1 MNELAASIRDELQAE
16 LTAWS
21 SILGV
26 DRVEELCRIVEDRAG
41 ELAAVLT
48 SGDDDEAAEL
58 VVDILNIV
66 KPETGDRFWTT
77 PLGLACAASTGSP
90 LPPVVSMSVAAA
102 WLGVSK
108 PAVLKMVRSGRLE
121 QDPETRGVRLGSLI
135 EEAIRRGHGKP

>member
-1 MNELAASIRDELQAE
+1 MNDDLAASIRDELQAE

-26 DRVEELCRIVEDRAG
+26 GRVDDLCRIVEDRAG
-41 ELAAVLT
+41 QLAAILT
-48 SGDDDEAAEL
+48 SGDDDETAEL

-90 LPPVVSMSVAAA
+90 LPPVVTMSVAAA

-108 PAVLKMVRSGRLE
+108 PAVFKMVSTGRLD
-121 QDPETRGVRLGSLI
+121 QDPETRGIRLGSLI
-135 EEAIRRGHGKP
+135 EEAIRRRRST

>member
-1 MNELAASIRDELQAE
+1 MNELAASISMELQAE

-41 ELAAVLT
+41 QLAAILT
-48 SGDDDEAAEL
+48 SSDDETAEL
-58 VVDILNIV
+58 VVDILNIL
-66 KPETGDRFWTT
+66 KPEPGDRFWST

-108 PAVLKMVRSGRLE
+108 PAVLKMVRTGRLE
-121 QDPETRGVRLGSLI
+121 QDPETRGIRLGSLI
-135 EEAIRRGHGKP
+135 EEAIRRGHGKT

>member
-16 LTAWS
+16 LIAWS

-26 DRVEELCRIVEDRAG
+26 DRVEELCQIVEDRAG
-41 ELAAVLT
+41 QLAAILT
-48 SGDDDEAAEL
+48 SGDDDETAEL

-66 KPETGDRFWTT
+66 KPEPDDRFWTT

-108 PAVLKMVRSGRLE
+108 PAILKMVRSGRLE
-121 QDPETRGVRLGSLI
+121 QDPATRGVRVGSLI
-135 EEAIRRGHGKP
+135 EEAIRRRST